1 MKNIKKK
8 KWGKKKE
15 RYQDSF
21 CPKKW
26 RNRKMSLNITHSET
40 TQRIFTIMRE
50 MFEHD
55 NVGGK
60 EGKKIKKKDLLESF
74 KQMASLLTSII
85 Q

>member
-1 MKNIKKK
+1 
-8 KWGKKKE
+8 
-15 RYQDSF
+15 
-21 CPKKW
+21 
-26 RNRKMSLNITHSET
+26 
-40 TQRIFTIMRE
+40 MRE

>member
-1 MKNIKKK
+1 
-8 KWGKKKE
+8 
-15 RYQDSF
+15 
-21 CPKKW
+21 
-26 RNRKMSLNITHSET
+26 
-40 TQRIFTIMRE
+40 MRE

-60 EGKKIKKKDLLESF
+60 EEKKIKKKDLLESF